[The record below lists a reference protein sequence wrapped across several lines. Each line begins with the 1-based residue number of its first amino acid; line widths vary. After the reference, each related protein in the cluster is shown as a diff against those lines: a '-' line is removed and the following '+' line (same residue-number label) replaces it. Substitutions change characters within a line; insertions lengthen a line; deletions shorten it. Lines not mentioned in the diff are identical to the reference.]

1 MLFSMLHDVDVDD
14 TCANC
19 MDVNVLFVKIKKSH
33 RNNMLLAFVTTYLW
47 LFMCSI
53 CCYELMQIYIK
64 YRGKVNSGGMG
75 REDGRR
81 SKKA

>member
-19 MDVNVLFVKIKKSH
+19 TDVNVIFVKIKKSH

-47 LFMCSI
+47 LFMCS
-53 CCYELMQIYIK
+53 CVQYA
-64 YRGKVNSGGMG
+64 VTS
-75 REDGRR
+75 
-81 SKKA
+81 